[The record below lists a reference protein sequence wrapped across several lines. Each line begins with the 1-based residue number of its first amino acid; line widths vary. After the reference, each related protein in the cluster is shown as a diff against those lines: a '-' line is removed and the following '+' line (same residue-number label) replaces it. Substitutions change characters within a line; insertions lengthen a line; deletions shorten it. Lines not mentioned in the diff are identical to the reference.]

1 MNDHPLKVEHHN
13 TTSDGGSIAS
23 KDYEDRYFQDNGFDE
38 SKEVYIGGNN
48 LEERW
53 ESFSGSCFTIG
64 ELGFGL
70 GLNFLTTMHCWLKK
84 ERSFNLDYIGI
95 DKKIL
100 EKKNLVLLEEA
111 FPNLKKEIN
120 IFKECDV
127 VGHNGFECI
136 SIPDL
141 KIRLILVTEDVQ
153 KAINDICISNIDAWF
168 LDGFDPK
175 KNPEMWTEDVLKAV
189 FDLSSSDSSFSSFT
203 SVGRIRRAL
212 LENGF
217 EVNKV
222 PGFGTKR
229 HRIVG
234 RKFEENKK
242 SLDIEYFDMEN
253 LYKTKDDYTANEI
266 EVFIDE
272 NKDQLK
278 REYID
283 FKYVILNPKNLIGI
297 EEFNQEFFD
306 EIDSIENKIS
316 QGSTFDTI
324 LEDINVDIIEV
335 NEFAPS
341 SSKQINEDLI
351 YSKKTSKIDLIESGD
366 NFLLYNIDN
375 QYDRAPDLNDEI
387 IKGEIVEL
395 IYQKGKFDYNREI
408 IEEIQKKKFDNSK
421 FEELA
426 GSNKEYSSINSI
438 EDDKLIDINSVKML
452 YALPVNSFALVN
464 KEDKIYLVKI
474 TGTNKNSF
482 NKTDEKY
489 LKFVNSQ
496 NTNNRKSILQSYD
509 QLLND
514 KYQVQLNQKTIDR
527 VKNYFK

>member
-1 MNDHPLKVEHHN
+1 MIEKLKN
-13 TTSDGGSIAS
+13 LGWKQFGGLVLIVIIIIA
-23 KDYEDRYFQDNGFDE
+23 F
-38 SKEVYIGGNN
+38 
-48 LEERW
+48 
-53 ESFSGSCFTIG
+53 
-64 ELGFGL
+64 GFGGFGGGFSTNNQNNIAKINKTNVTTQDFIDYVNQSGISQEAIRDNL
-70 GLNFLTTMHCWLKK
+70 NNNIIEELLSGLISTTL
-84 ERSFNLDYIGI
+84 I
-95 DKKIL
+95 DL
-100 EKKNLVLLEEA
+100 EIK
-111 FPNLKKEIN
+111 
-120 IFKECDV
+120 D
-127 VGHNGFECI
+127 
-136 SIPDL
+136 
-141 KIRLILVTEDVQ
+141 
-153 KAINDICISNIDAWF
+153 
-168 LDGFDPK
+168 
-175 KNPEMWTEDVLKAV
+175 
-189 FDLSSSDSSFSSFT
+189 FDLSINERTILKNIKENKNFQD
-203 SVGRIRRAL
+203 
-212 LENGF
+212 ENGAFQRIKYEKFLLSNNLSAPMF
-217 EVNKV
+217 ELQLKNRELQKHLFDFI
-222 PGFGTKR
+222 GAGTITPNFLIEK
-229 HRIVG
+229 
-234 RKFEENKK
+234 KFEENNK

-324 LEDINVDIIEV
+324 LEDINVEIIEV

-351 YSKKTSKIDLIESGD
+351 YSKKASKIDLIESGD

-489 LKFVNSQ
+489 IKFVNSQ

>member
-1 MNDHPLKVEHHN
+1 MIEKLKN
-13 TTSDGGSIAS
+13 LGWKQLGGLVLIVIIIIA
-23 KDYEDRYFQDNGFDE
+23 F
-38 SKEVYIGGNN
+38 
-48 LEERW
+48 
-53 ESFSGSCFTIG
+53 
-64 ELGFGL
+64 GFG
-70 GLNFLTTMHCWLKK
+70 GFGGGFSTNNQNNIAKINKTNVTTQDFIDYVNQSGISQ
-84 ERSFNLDYIGI
+84 EAIRDNLDNNIIEELLSGLISTTLI
-95 DKKIL
+95 DL
-100 EKKNLVLLEEA
+100 EIK
-111 FPNLKKEIN
+111 
-120 IFKECDV
+120 D
-127 VGHNGFECI
+127 
-136 SIPDL
+136 
-141 KIRLILVTEDVQ
+141 
-153 KAINDICISNIDAWF
+153 
-168 LDGFDPK
+168 
-175 KNPEMWTEDVLKAV
+175 
-189 FDLSSSDSSFSSFT
+189 FDLSINERTILKNIKENKNFHD
-203 SVGRIRRAL
+203 
-212 LENGF
+212 ENGTFQRIKYEKFLLSNNLSAPMF
-217 EVNKV
+217 ELKLKNRELQKHLFDFI
-222 PGFGTKR
+222 GAGTITPNFLIEK
-229 HRIVG
+229 
-234 RKFEENKK
+234 KFEENNK

-253 LYKTKDDYTANEI
+253 LYKTKNDYTANEI

-316 QGSTFDTI
+316 QGNTFDTI

-351 YSKKTSKIDLIESGD
+351 YSKKASKIDLIENGD

-408 IEEIQKKKFDNSK
+408 IEEIQNKEFDNSK

-496 NTNNRKSILQSYD
+496 NTNNRKTILQSYD

>member
-1 MNDHPLKVEHHN
+1 MIEKLKNLGWKQFGGLVLIVIIIIAFGFGGFGGGFSTN
-13 TTSDGGSIAS
+13 NQNNIAKINKTNVTTQDFI
-23 KDYEDRYFQDNGFDE
+23 DYVNQSGISQEAIRD
-38 SKEVYIGGNN
+38 N
-48 LEERW
+48 LENNIIE
-53 ESFSGSCFTIG
+53 ELLSGLIS
-64 ELGFGL
+64 
-70 GLNFLTTMHCWLKK
+70 TTL
-84 ERSFNLDYIGI
+84 I
-95 DKKIL
+95 DL
-100 EKKNLVLLEEA
+100 E
-111 FPNLKKEIN
+111 I
-120 IFKECDV
+120 
-127 VGHNGFECI
+127 
-136 SIPDL
+136 
-141 KIRLILVTEDVQ
+141 ED
-153 KAINDICISNIDAWF
+153 
-168 LDGFDPK
+168 
-175 KNPEMWTEDVLKAV
+175 
-189 FDLSSSDSSFSSFT
+189 FDLSINERTILKNIKENKNFHD
-203 SVGRIRRAL
+203 
-212 LENGF
+212 ENGTFQRIKYEKFLLSNNLSAPMF
-217 EVNKV
+217 ELQLKNRELQKHLFDFI
-222 PGFGTKR
+222 GAGTITPNFLIEK
-229 HRIVG
+229 
-234 RKFEENKK
+234 KFEENNK

-324 LEDINVDIIEV
+324 LEDINVEIIEV
-335 NEFAPS
+335 NEFVPS
-341 SSKQINEDLI
+341 SNKQINEDLI
-351 YSKKTSKIDLIESGD
+351 YSKKASKIDLIESGD

-408 IEEIQKKKFDNSK
+408 IEEIQEKKFDDSK

-464 KEDKIYLVKI
+464 KEDKIFLAKI

-482 NKTDEKY
+482 NKADEKY

-496 NTNNRKSILQSYD
+496 NTNNRKTILQSYD

>member
-1 MNDHPLKVEHHN
+1 MIEKLKNLGWKQFGGLVLIVIIIIAFGFGGFGGGFSTN
-13 TTSDGGSIAS
+13 NQNNIAKINKTNVTTQDFI
-23 KDYEDRYFQDNGFDE
+23 DYVNQSGISQEAIRD
-38 SKEVYIGGNN
+38 N
-48 LEERW
+48 LENNIIE
-53 ESFSGSCFTIG
+53 ELLSGLIS
-64 ELGFGL
+64 
-70 GLNFLTTMHCWLKK
+70 TTL
-84 ERSFNLDYIGI
+84 I
-95 DKKIL
+95 DL
-100 EKKNLVLLEEA
+100 E
-111 FPNLKKEIN
+111 I
-120 IFKECDV
+120 
-127 VGHNGFECI
+127 
-136 SIPDL
+136 
-141 KIRLILVTEDVQ
+141 ED
-153 KAINDICISNIDAWF
+153 
-168 LDGFDPK
+168 
-175 KNPEMWTEDVLKAV
+175 
-189 FDLSSSDSSFSSFT
+189 FDLSINERTILKNIKENKNFHD
-203 SVGRIRRAL
+203 
-212 LENGF
+212 ENGTFQRIKYEKFLLSNNLSAPMF
-217 EVNKV
+217 ELQLKNRELQKHLFDFI
-222 PGFGTKR
+222 GAGTITPNFLIEK
-229 HRIVG
+229 
-234 RKFEENKK
+234 KFEENNK

-266 EVFIDE
+266 EIFIDE

-351 YSKKTSKIDLIESGD
+351 YSKKASKIDLIESGD

-408 IEEIQKKKFDNSK
+408 IEQIQKKKFDNSK

>member
-1 MNDHPLKVEHHN
+1 MIEKLKN
-13 TTSDGGSIAS
+13 LGWKQFGGLVLIVIIIIA
-23 KDYEDRYFQDNGFDE
+23 F
-38 SKEVYIGGNN
+38 
-48 LEERW
+48 
-53 ESFSGSCFTIG
+53 
-64 ELGFGL
+64 GFG
-70 GLNFLTTMHCWLKK
+70 GFGGGFSTNNQNNIAKINKTNVTTQDFIDYVNQSGISQ
-84 ERSFNLDYIGI
+84 EAIRDNLDNNIIEELLSGLISTTLI
-95 DKKIL
+95 DL
-100 EKKNLVLLEEA
+100 EIK
-111 FPNLKKEIN
+111 
-120 IFKECDV
+120 D
-127 VGHNGFECI
+127 
-136 SIPDL
+136 
-141 KIRLILVTEDVQ
+141 
-153 KAINDICISNIDAWF
+153 
-168 LDGFDPK
+168 
-175 KNPEMWTEDVLKAV
+175 
-189 FDLSSSDSSFSSFT
+189 FDLSINERTILKNIKENKNFQD
-203 SVGRIRRAL
+203 
-212 LENGF
+212 ENGAFQRIKYEKFLLSNNLSAPMF
-217 EVNKV
+217 ELQLKNRELQKHLFDFI
-222 PGFGTKR
+222 GAGTITPNFLIEK
-229 HRIVG
+229 
-234 RKFEENKK
+234 KFEENNK

-253 LYKTKDDYTANEI
+253 LYKTKNDYTANEI

-316 QGSTFDTI
+316 KGSAFDTI
-324 LEDINVDIIEV
+324 LEDINVDIIAV

-351 YSKKTSKIDLIESGD
+351 YSKKASKIDLIESGD

-452 YALPVNSFALVN
+452 YALPVNSLALVN
-464 KEDKIYLVKI
+464 KGVKIYLVKI

>member
-1 MNDHPLKVEHHN
+1 MIEKLKNLGWKQFGGLVLIVIIIIAFGFGGFGGGFSTN
-13 TTSDGGSIAS
+13 NQNNIAKINKTNLTTQDFIEYVNQSGISQEAIRDNLENNIIEELLSGLISTTLIDLEIEDFDISINERTIL
-23 KDYEDRYFQDNGFDE
+23 KNIKENKNFHDENGTFQRIKYEKFLL
-38 SKEVYIGGNN
+38 SNN
-48 LEERW
+48 LSAAMFELQLKNRELQKHL
-53 ESFSGSCFTIG
+53 FDFIGAGTITP
-64 ELGFGL
+64 
-70 GLNFLTTMHCWLKK
+70 NFL
-84 ERSFNLDYIGI
+84 I
-95 DKKIL
+95 
-100 EKKNLVLLEEA
+100 EK
-111 FPNLKKEIN
+111 
-120 IFKECDV
+120 
-127 VGHNGFECI
+127 
-136 SIPDL
+136 
-141 KIRLILVTEDVQ
+141 
-153 KAINDICISNIDAWF
+153 
-168 LDGFDPK
+168 
-175 KNPEMWTEDVLKAV
+175 
-189 FDLSSSDSSFSSFT
+189 
-203 SVGRIRRAL
+203 
-212 LENGF
+212 
-217 EVNKV
+217 
-222 PGFGTKR
+222 
-229 HRIVG
+229 
-234 RKFEENKK
+234 KFEENNK
-242 SLDIEYFDMEN
+242 SLNIEYFDMEN
-253 LYKTKDDYTANEI
+253 LYKTKDDYTVNEI

-324 LEDINVDIIEV
+324 LADINVDIIEV
-335 NEFAPS
+335 KEFVPS
-341 SSKQINEDLI
+341 SNKQINEDLI
-351 YSKKTSKIDLIESGD
+351 YSKKASKIDLIESGD

-408 IEEIQKKKFDNSK
+408 IEEIQKKRFDNSK

-482 NKTDEKY
+482 SEADEKY
-489 LKFVNSQ
+489 VKFVNEQ

-509 QLLND
+509 QLLNT

-527 VKNYFK
+527 IKNYFK

>member
-1 MNDHPLKVEHHN
+1 MIEKLKNLGWKQFGGLVLIVIIIIAFGFGGFGGGFSTN
-13 TTSDGGSIAS
+13 NQNNIAKINKTNVTTQDFIDYVNQSGISQEAIRDNLENNIIEELLSGLISTTLIDLEIEDFDISINERTIL
-23 KDYEDRYFQDNGFDE
+23 KNIKENKNFHDENGTFQRIKYEKFLL
-38 SKEVYIGGNN
+38 SNN
-48 LEERW
+48 LSAPMFELQLKNRELQKHL
-53 ESFSGSCFTIG
+53 FDFIGAGTITP
-64 ELGFGL
+64 
-70 GLNFLTTMHCWLKK
+70 NFL
-84 ERSFNLDYIGI
+84 I
-95 DKKIL
+95 
-100 EKKNLVLLEEA
+100 EK
-111 FPNLKKEIN
+111 
-120 IFKECDV
+120 
-127 VGHNGFECI
+127 
-136 SIPDL
+136 
-141 KIRLILVTEDVQ
+141 
-153 KAINDICISNIDAWF
+153 
-168 LDGFDPK
+168 
-175 KNPEMWTEDVLKAV
+175 
-189 FDLSSSDSSFSSFT
+189 
-203 SVGRIRRAL
+203 
-212 LENGF
+212 
-217 EVNKV
+217 
-222 PGFGTKR
+222 
-229 HRIVG
+229 
-234 RKFEENKK
+234 KFEENNI

-324 LEDINVDIIEV
+324 LADINVDIIEV

-341 SSKQINEDLI
+341 SNKQINEDLI
-351 YSKKTSKIDLIESGD
+351 YSKKASKIDLIESGD

>member
-1 MNDHPLKVEHHN
+1 MIEKLKN
-13 TTSDGGSIAS
+13 LGWKQFGGLLLIVIIIIA
-23 KDYEDRYFQDNGFDE
+23 F
-38 SKEVYIGGNN
+38 
-48 LEERW
+48 
-53 ESFSGSCFTIG
+53 
-64 ELGFGL
+64 GFG
-70 GLNFLTTMHCWLKK
+70 GFGGGFSTNNQNNIAKINKTNVTTQDFIDYVNQSGISQ
-84 ERSFNLDYIGI
+84 EAIRDNLDNNIIEELLSGLISTTLI
-95 DKKIL
+95 DL
-100 EKKNLVLLEEA
+100 EIK
-111 FPNLKKEIN
+111 
-120 IFKECDV
+120 D
-127 VGHNGFECI
+127 
-136 SIPDL
+136 
-141 KIRLILVTEDVQ
+141 
-153 KAINDICISNIDAWF
+153 
-168 LDGFDPK
+168 
-175 KNPEMWTEDVLKAV
+175 
-189 FDLSSSDSSFSSFT
+189 FDLSINERTILKNIKENKNFQD
-203 SVGRIRRAL
+203 
-212 LENGF
+212 ENGAFQRIKYEKFLLSNNLSAPMF
-217 EVNKV
+217 ELQLKNRELQKHLFDFI
-222 PGFGTKR
+222 GAGTITPNFLIEK
-229 HRIVG
+229 
-234 RKFEENKK
+234 KFEENNK

-316 QGSTFDTI
+316 QGSTFDNI
-324 LEDINVDIIEV
+324 LEDINVEIIVV
-335 NEFAPS
+335 NGFAPS
-341 SSKQINEDLI
+341 SSKKINEDLI
-351 YSKKTSKIDLIESGD
+351 YSKKASKIDLIENGD

-375 QYDRAPDLNDEI
+375 QYDRAPDLNDEM

-438 EDDKLIDINSVKML
+438 EDDELIDINSVKML
-452 YALPVNSFALVN
+452 YSLPVNSFALVN